1 MAGPVTDG
9 KATEAKKEPHYSVAD
24 RMNRIP
30 TSPHTTLIIFFV
42 LMGWFAET
50 IDLGGTSFL
59 MPTIR
64 EYFGMD
70 ATTGR
75 FCCSMAAIIAPSYL
89 QTPCSGGFFFFRVW
103 KPRDPMAPIPTK
115 RRPIPWATRQ
125 NAPDRVVFFSPYGP
139 FMEKSAFACRK
150 SRNPRVE
157 TPPQW
162 A

>member
-30 TSPHTTLIIFFV
+30 ASPHTTLIIFFV

-70 ATTGR
+70 ATTGGYYSSIC
-75 FCCSMAAIIAPSYL
+75 FL
-89 QTPCSGGFFFFRVW
+89 
-103 KPRDPMAPIPTK
+103 
-115 RRPIPWATRQ
+115 
-125 NAPDRVVFFSPYGP
+125 
-139 FMEKSAFACRK
+139 
-150 SRNPRVE
+150 
-157 TPPQW
+157 
-162 A
+162 

>member
-70 ATTGR
+70 ATTGGYYSSICFLGMFIGAIAAGR
-75 FCCSMAAIIAPSYL
+75 IADKVGRKKTIVVSMLIWGVAGFALVASPNVYYLFGDAIYS
-89 QTPCSGGFFFFRVW
+89 R
-103 KPRDPMAPIPTK
+103 
-115 RRPIPWATRQ
+115 PWAWCSV
-125 NAPDRVVFFSPYGP
+125 P
-139 FMEKSAFACRK
+139 
-150 SRNPRVE
+150 SRAQLP
-157 TPPQW
+157 
-162 A
+162 